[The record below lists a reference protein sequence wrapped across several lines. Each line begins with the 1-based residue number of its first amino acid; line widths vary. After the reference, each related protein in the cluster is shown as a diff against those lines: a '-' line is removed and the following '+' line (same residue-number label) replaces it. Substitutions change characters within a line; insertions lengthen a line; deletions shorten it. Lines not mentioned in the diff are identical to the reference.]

1 MEITTYPET
10 VEIELNNIETRL
22 SLIWTAL
29 TKESFV
35 IRNNV
40 INYDESAAKAVVDA
54 YNLNKS
60 KETKKVKK
68 VVKKAVK
75 KVTKKK

>member
-22 SLIWTAL
+22 SLIWAAL

-40 INYDESAAKAVVDA
+40 INYDESEAKAVVDA
-54 YNLNKS
+54 YNLAKG
-60 KETKKVKK
+60 KEIKKVKK
-68 VVKKAVK
+68 VVKKLVK
-75 KVTKKK
+75 KIAKK